1 MNHNDPWAIYKFG
14 TRNLVATGR
23 PAPDSRAYLT
33 PTSWFTNTIVAYP
46 SDDTWRTTGLP
57 LSI

>member
-23 PAPDSRAYLT
+23 SRAYLT
-33 PTSWFTNTIVAYP
+33 PTSWLTNTIVAYP